1 MKFIQR
7 TLKSYLKELSSD
19 SPIPGGGGTSGL
31 VAALGAALGL
41 MVAAITQKKLRVKSK
56 RDHLMKLAGDL
67 RCLELYF
74 EKSVDRDPKVYGR
87 VMRTYRNARKMKDK
101 KRACRLVDRVLKS
114 SFEEQFRLASNIA
127 LTGKKIKEIGKLSAG
142 SIANDLLVASA
153 LLHGAWKGAY
163 FTSRINVRYV
173 YDAGLRKILF
183 RKLAKMP
190 RP

>member
-1 MKFIQR
+1 MKFIQS

-41 MVAAITQKKLRVKSK
+41 MVAAITQKKLRDKSK

-67 RCLELYF
+67 HCLELYF
-74 EKSVDRDPKVYGR
+74 EKAVDSDPKVYGR
-87 VMRTYRNARKMKDK
+87 VMKTYRNARKMKDK
-101 KRACRLVDRVLKS
+101 KRACRSVDQVLKS
-114 SFEEQFRLASNIA
+114 SFEEQLRLASNIA
-127 LTGKKIKEIGKLSAG
+127 LTNKKIKEIGKLSAG

-163 FTSRINVRYV
+163 FTARINVRYV

-183 RKLAKMP
+183 RRLAKIP